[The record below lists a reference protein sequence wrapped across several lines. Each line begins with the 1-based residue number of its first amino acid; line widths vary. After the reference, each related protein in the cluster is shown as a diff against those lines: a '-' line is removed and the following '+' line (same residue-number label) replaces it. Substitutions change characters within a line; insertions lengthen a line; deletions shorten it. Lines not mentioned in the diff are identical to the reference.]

1 MNNRKQ
7 KGVNILKKSGG
18 KAKKWIIEN
27 SVMADED
34 NRNLD
39 CGFSRGDK
47 WFRFRVGAIIIEEE
61 KILFVRNRREE
72 FYYTV
77 GGGVHLGE
85 TSEEA
90 IEREVYE
97 ETGLKYEVD
106 RIAFIHEYFFNLEV
120 DDIRRECQEISFYYL
135 MKPMG
140 RCMEITK
147 ESRTLGVREEF
158 HWLALKELKK
168 YEGYPEFLH
177 EIIKNVRDD
186 KRVGH
191 LVTRRVEM

>member
-1 MNNRKQ
+1 MHFEE
-7 KGVNILKKSGG
+7 KGVNILKKSGE

-158 HWLALKELKK
+158 HWLALKELKR
-168 YEGYPEFLH
+168 YQRYPEFLH
-177 EIIKNVRDD
+177 EMIKNVRDD
-186 KRVGH
+186 KCVGH

>member
-1 MNNRKQ
+1 MHFEE
-7 KGVNILKKSGG
+7 KGVNILKKSGE

-106 RIAFIHEYFFNLEV
+106 RIAFIHEYFFNLRV

-135 MKPMG
+135 MKPIG

-158 HWLALKELKK
+158 HWLALKELEK

-177 EIIKNVRDD
+177 EMIKNERDD

>member
-1 MNNRKQ
+1 MHFEE
-7 KGVNILKKSGG
+7 KGVDILKKSGE

-77 GGGVHLGE
+77 GGGVRQGE

-106 RIAFIHEYFFNLEV
+106 RIAFIHEYFFNLRV

-158 HWLALKELKK
+158 HWLALKELEK

-177 EIIKNVRDD
+177 EMIKNVRDD

>member
-1 MNNRKQ
+1 MHFEE
-7 KGVNILKKSGG
+7 KGVNILKKSGE

-34 NRNLD
+34 NRDLD

-106 RIAFIHEYFFNLEV
+106 RIAFIHEYFFNLRV

-158 HWLALKELKK
+158 HWLVLKELEK

-177 EIIKNVRDD
+177 EMIKNVRDD

>member
-1 MNNRKQ
+1 MKKRKFYSSGTEG
-7 KGVNILKKSGG
+7 KNFTIL
-18 KAKKWIIEN
+18 W
-27 SVMADED
+27 
-34 NRNLD
+34 
-39 CGFSRGDK
+39 
-47 WFRFRVGAIIIEEE
+47 
-61 KILFVRNRREE
+61 
-72 FYYTV
+72 

-158 HWLALKELKK
+158 HRLALKELKK

-177 EIIKNVRDD
+177 EMIKNVRED

>member
-1 MNNRKQ
+1 MHFEE
-7 KGVNILKKSGG
+7 KGVNILKKSGE

-106 RIAFIHEYFFNLEV
+106 RIAFIHEYFFNLRV

-158 HWLALKELKK
+158 HWLVLKELEK

-177 EIIKNVRDD
+177 EMIKNVRDD

>member
-1 MNNRKQ
+1 MHFEE
-7 KGVNILKKSGG
+7 KGVNILKKSGE
-18 KAKKWIIEN
+18 KVKKWIIEN

-34 NRNLD
+34 NRDLD

-47 WFRFRVGAIIIEEE
+47 WFRFRVGAIIIEKE

-106 RIAFIHEYFFNLEV
+106 RIAFIHEYFFNLRV

-158 HWLALKELKK
+158 HWLVLKELEK

-177 EIIKNVRDD
+177 EMIKNVRDD

>member
-1 MNNRKQ
+1 MHFEEKS
-7 KGVNILKKSGG
+7 VNILKKSGE

-97 ETGLKYEVD
+97 ETGLKYGVD

-177 EIIKNVRDD
+177 EMIKNVRED

>member
-1 MNNRKQ
+1 MHFEEKS
-7 KGVNILKKSGG
+7 VNILKKSGE

-106 RIAFIHEYFFNLEV
+106 RIAFIHEYFFNLRV

-158 HWLALKELKK
+158 HWLALKELEK

-177 EIIKNVRDD
+177 KMIKNVRDD

>member
-1 MNNRKQ
+1 MHFEEKSVNN
-7 KGVNILKKSGG
+7 LKKSGE

-177 EIIKNVRDD
+177 EMIKNVRED

>member
-1 MNNRKQ
+1 MHFEE
-7 KGVNILKKSGG
+7 KGVDILKKSGE

-77 GGGVHLGE
+77 GGGVRLGE

-106 RIAFIHEYFFNLEV
+106 RIAFIHEYFFNLRV
-120 DDIRRECQEISFYYL
+120 DDIRRECQEI
-135 MKPMG
+135 
-140 RCMEITK
+140 C
-147 ESRTLGVREEF
+147 TLGVREEF
-158 HWLALKELKK
+158 HWLALKELEK

-177 EIIKNVRDD
+177 EMIKNVRDD

>member
-1 MNNRKQ
+1 MHFEE
-7 KGVNILKKSGG
+7 KGVNILKKSGE

-177 EIIKNVRDD
+177 EIIKNVRYD

>member
-1 MNNRKQ
+1 MHFEEKS
-7 KGVNILKKSGG
+7 VNILKKSGE

-147 ESRTLGVREEF
+147 ESRTLGVRE
-158 HWLALKELKK
+158 
-168 YEGYPEFLH
+168 
-177 EIIKNVRDD
+177 D

>member
-1 MNNRKQ
+1 MHFEE
-7 KGVNILKKSGG
+7 KGVNILKKSEE
-18 KAKKWIIEN
+18 KVKKWIIEN

-61 KILFVRNRREE
+61 KILFVRNRREK

-191 LVTRRVEM
+191 LVTRRVER

>member
-1 MNNRKQ
+1 MHFEEKS
-7 KGVNILKKSGG
+7 VNILKKSGE

-106 RIAFIHEYFFNLEV
+106 RIAFIHEYFFNLRV

-135 MKPMG
+135 MKPRG

-158 HWLALKELKK
+158 HWLALKELEK

-177 EIIKNVRDD
+177 EMIKNVRDD

>member
-1 MNNRKQ
+1 M
-7 KGVNILKKSGG
+7 KKSGE

-47 WFRFRVGAIIIEEE
+47 WFRFRVGAIIIEKE
-61 KILFVRNRREE
+61 KVLFVRNRREE

-106 RIAFIHEYFFNLEV
+106 RIAFIHEYFFNLRV

-158 HWLALKELKK
+158 HWLVLKELEK

-177 EIIKNVRDD
+177 EMIKNVRDG

>member
-1 MNNRKQ
+1 M
-7 KGVNILKKSGG
+7 KKSGE

-47 WFRFRVGAIIIEEE
+47 WFRFRVGAIIIEKE
-61 KILFVRNRREE
+61 KVLFVRNRREE

-106 RIAFIHEYFFNLEV
+106 RIAFIHEYFFYLEV

-140 RCMEITK
+140 RRMEITK

-158 HWLALKELKK
+158 HWLALKELEK

-177 EIIKNVRDD
+177 EMIKNVRDG

>member
-1 MNNRKQ
+1 MHFEEKS
-7 KGVNILKKSGG
+7 VNILKKSGE

-158 HWLALKELKK
+158 HWLALKELEK

-177 EIIKNVRDD
+177 EMIKNVRDD

-191 LVTRRVEM
+191 LVTRMVEM

>member
-1 MNNRKQ
+1 MHFEEKS
-7 KGVNILKKSGG
+7 VNILKKSGE
-18 KAKKWIIEN
+18 KAKKCIIEN

-158 HWLALKELKK
+158 HWLALKELKR

-177 EIIKNVRDD
+177 EMIKNVRED

>member
-1 MNNRKQ
+1 MHFEEKS
-7 KGVNILKKSGG
+7 VNILKKSGE

-90 IEREVYE
+90 IERAVYE

-158 HWLALKELKK
+158 HWLALKELEK

-177 EIIKNVRDD
+177 EMIKNVRDD

>member
-1 MNNRKQ
+1 MHFEE
-7 KGVNILKKSGG
+7 KGVNILKKSGE

-90 IEREVYE
+90 IETEVYE

-106 RIAFIHEYFFNLEV
+106 RIAFIHEYFFNLRV
-120 DDIRRECQEISFYYL
+120 DDIRRECLILLFDETHGKVHGNNQ
-135 MKPMG
+135 G
-140 RCMEITK
+140 
-147 ESRTLGVREEF
+147 ESYFGSE
-158 HWLALKELKK
+158 
-168 YEGYPEFLH
+168 
-177 EIIKNVRDD
+177 
-186 KRVGH
+186 
-191 LVTRRVEM
+191 RRVSLAGIKRTGKV

>member
-1 MNNRKQ
+1 MHFEEKS
-7 KGVNILKKSGG
+7 VNILKKSGE

-106 RIAFIHEYFFNLEV
+106 RIAFIHEYFFYLEV

-140 RCMEITK
+140 RRMEITK

-158 HWLALKELKK
+158 HWLALKELEK

-177 EIIKNVRDD
+177 EMIKNVRDG

>member
-1 MNNRKQ
+1 MHFEE
-7 KGVNILKKSGG
+7 KGVNILKKSGE
-18 KAKKWIIEN
+18 KQKKWIIEN

-106 RIAFIHEYFFNLEV
+106 RIAFIHEYFFNLRV

-158 HWLALKELKK
+158 HWLALKELEK

-177 EIIKNVRDD
+177 EMIKNVRDD

>member
-1 MNNRKQ
+1 MHFEE
-7 KGVNILKKSGG
+7 KGVNILKKSGE

-158 HWLALKELKK
+158 HWLVLKELEK

-177 EIIKNVRDD
+177 EMIKNVRDD

>member
-1 MNNRKQ
+1 MHFEEKS
-7 KGVNILKKSGG
+7 VNILKKSGE

-177 EIIKNVRDD
+177 EMIKNVRED

-191 LVTRRVEM
+191 LVTRMVEM